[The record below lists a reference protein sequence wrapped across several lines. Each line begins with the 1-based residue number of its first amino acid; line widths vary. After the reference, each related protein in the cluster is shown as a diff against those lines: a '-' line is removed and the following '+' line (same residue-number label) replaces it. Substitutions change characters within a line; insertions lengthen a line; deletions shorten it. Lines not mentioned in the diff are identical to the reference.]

1 MIKVM
6 KARITMAK
14 IMKNTSEDRIILVEK
29 EKNYLMIVVVLNND
43 YSSLP

>member
-1 MIKVM
+1 
-6 KARITMAK
+6 MAK